1 MNEWGPELAVLLGLV
16 EGLTEYL
23 PVSSTG
29 HLILV
34 GHAVG
39 FTGEIAS
46 SVEISIQLGAILAVI
61 VYEWSKIKTL
71 AARAYQDQLDFRRM
85 ATEHAPASWTLVL
98 RESFRLHPSLWFIVG
113 IGLAFLPAALVGII
127 AHGWI
132 KDHLFTP
139 YTVAL
144 SSIAGGLVI
153 LAAEAMKDRPRIK
166 ELPQVTLSHAWW
178 IGLAQCASLIPGMS
192 RSGSTIVG
200 GLLAGLDRKVA
211 TEYSFFLALP
221 TLIAATLYQFTKS
234 QALMSRADLLAL
246 GIGLVVSFFTAWAV
260 IALFM
265 GFVKRHTLR
274 AFAYYRMGLGALV
287 LYVFAG

>member
-39 FTGEIAS
+39 FTGEVAS

-61 VYEWSKIKTL
+61 VYEWDKIKTL
-71 AARAYQDQLDFRRM
+71 AGRAYRDQIDFRHM
-85 ATEHAPASWTLVL
+85 AAERAYSSWTLL
-98 RESFRLHPSLWFIVG
+98 LQESFRLHPSLWFIVG
-113 IGLAFLPAALVGII
+113 IGLAFLPAALVGVL

-132 KDHLFTP
+132 KAHLFTP
-139 YTVAL
+139 DTVAL

-153 LAAEAMKDRPRIK
+153 LAVEAMKDRPRIK

-200 GLLAGLDRKVA
+200 GLLVGLDRKVA

-221 TLIAATLYQFTKS
+221 TLVAATLYQFLKS
-234 QALMSRADLLAL
+234 HALMSQADLLAL
-246 GIGLVVSFFTAWAV
+246 GIGLVVSFLTAWAV

-274 AFAYYRMGLGALV
+274 AFAYYRMALGALV

>member
-61 VYEWSKIKTL
+61 VYEWHKIRTL
-71 AARAYQDQLDFRRM
+71 TGRAYRDQLDFRHM
-85 ATEHAPASWTLVL
+85 AAERAGSSWKSLL

-113 IGLAFLPAALVGII
+113 IGLAFLPAALVGVV

-132 KDHLFTP
+132 KEHLFTP

-153 LAAEAMKDRPRIK
+153 LAVEAMKDRPRVK

-200 GLLAGLDRKVA
+200 GLLVGLDRKVA

-221 TLIAATLYQFTKS
+221 TLVAATLYQFLKS
-234 QALMSRADLLAL
+234 HALMSQADLFAL
-246 GIGLVVSFFTAWAV
+246 GVGLVVSFFTAWAV
-260 IALFM
+260 IALFV

-274 AFAYYRMGLGALV
+274 AFAYYRLALGALV
-287 LYVFAG
+287 FYMFSS